1 MPTFRH
7 GKQTAV
13 FINGTNMSAFLN
25 SASSTMAIETAETTT
40 FGDQDKTYITGLS
53 DGTVSMSGFFDS
65 TAGASDAV
73 LSGMIATADNAVS
86 IFPQG
91 NVITRPATVVNGQ
104 MTAYDI
110 SSPVGDVVAL
120 SAEVQ
125 ADGGLFYG
133 FDLVGADVRT
143 STGTS
148 AVQDNA
154 ALTTGGVSV
163 NLHVHANTRNGTTIV
178 KVQHSSDNS
187 TYVDLVTFTTI
198 SAAATVGENIAI
210 SGTVNRY
217 LRASYTLAGSTGS
230 VSSAISLARR

>member
-7 GKQTAV
+7 GKSTAV

-53 DGTVSMSGFFDS
+53 DGTVLMSGFFDS
-65 TAGASDAV
+65 SAGASDAV
-73 LSGMIATADNAVS
+73 LSGMIAVEDNAVS
-86 IFPQG
+86 IFPMG
-91 NVITRPATVVNGQ
+91 NIIARPATVANGQ

-120 SAEVQ
+120 TAEVQ

-133 FDLVGADVRT
+133 FDLVGAEVT
-143 STGTS
+143 TTTGTTAS
-148 AVQDNA
+148 QDNA
-154 ALTTGGVSV
+154 ASTAGGLSV
-163 NLHVHANTRNGTTIV
+163 NLHVHANTHDGTTIV
-178 KVQHSSDNS
+178 KIQHSADDSVF
-187 TYVDLVTFTTI
+187 VDLVTFTTI
-198 SAAATVGENIAI
+198 GAGATTGENIAI

-230 VSSAISLARR
+230 VSSAIALARR

>member
-7 GKQTAV
+7 GKQTVV

-143 STGTS
+143 STGTT
-148 AVQDNA
+148 AAQDNA
-154 ALTTGGVSV
+154 APTTGGVSV
-163 NLHVHANTRNGTTIV
+163 NLHVHANNRNGTTIV
-178 KVQHSSDNS
+178 KVQHSADNS
-187 TYVDLVTFTTI
+187 TYADLVTFTTI
-198 SAAATVGENIAI
+198 SAAATAGENIAI

-230 VSSAISLARR
+230 LSSAISLARR

>member
-7 GKQTAV
+7 GKHTAV

-73 LSGMIATADNAVS
+73 L
-86 IFPQG
+86 
-91 NVITRPATVVNGQ
+91 
-104 MTAYDI
+104 
-110 SSPVGDVVAL
+110 
-120 SAEVQ
+120 
-125 ADGGLFYG
+125 LFYG

-143 STGTS
+143 STGNTAS
-148 AVQDNA
+148 QDNA
-154 ALTTGGVSV
+154 AGTTGGVAV
-163 NLHVHANTRNGTTIV
+163 NLHIHANTHDGTTIV
-178 KVQHSSDNS
+178 KVQHSADDA
-187 TYVDLVTFTTI
+187 TWVDLVTFSTVG
-198 SAAATVGENIAI
+198 AATTAGENIAI

-230 VSSAISLARR
+230 VSSAIALARR